1 MKKLQRSIVVLLFCL
16 CAFGAAATNLVYHIT
31 FQPAAHYI
39 NVELTA
45 SDLSS
50 SQTLFKM
57 PVWAPGYYLIL
68 DYPKNMVDFQAT
80 DASGKNIEWTKVG
93 KNGWL
98 VKNGKQSIIKVAYR
112 IYANAQSVAES
123 MVTADKA
130 FVAPNG
136 VYLYVEK
143 EKQTPVTITFEPASN
158 WTKISTGLDPVTG
171 QNNTFRAS
179 DIDNLYD
186 CPVFLGNQRTID
198 FVLNNRSYQLA
209 LETPEGLENTTFVS
223 DIKKMIA
230 EATNLF
236 GDAPYNHY
244 SFLLMGE
251 GRGGLEH
258 INSQASFSDGS
269 FNFDSHAGYIRFLSF
284 VTHEFFHLYNVKSIR
299 PVELGP
305 FDYDREVYTPSLWI
319 SEGFTVY
326 YETALLRRAGIISSD
341 EVLNALGEFT
351 KAVEGKEGR
360 HHMSLRTSS
369 YDIWLNFFNR
379 NANGAD
385 TRISY
390 YDKGPILGLLMDINI
405 RQLTNNKKSLDDV
418 MRTLYNVYY
427 NQQKRGFTEE
437 EFWSVC
443 AEVAGSPLT
452 DMRRYVDTT
461 CDIDYARY
469 LGYAGLTLGSD
480 LQLHKTSCDGLA
492 KKIQNSIL

>member
-1 MKKLQRSIVVLLFCL
+1 MEKLQRFVVVFLCCL
-16 CAFGAAATNLVYHIT
+16 YACSAAATNLVYHIG

-39 NVELTA
+39 NVDLTA
-45 SDLSS
+45 SDLLA

-68 DYPKNMVDFQAT
+68 DYPKNMVDFQAC
-80 DASGKNIEWTKVG
+80 DNSGKVIEWTKVG

-98 VKNGKQSIIKVAYR
+98 VMNGAQTTVKITYR
-112 IYANAQSVAES
+112 VYANAQSVAES
-123 MVTADKA
+123 MVSDDKA
-130 FVAPNG
+130 FIAPNG
-136 VYLYVEK
+136 VYIYVEK
-143 EKQTPVTITFEPASN
+143 EKQTPVTVTFKPAVN
-158 WTKISTGLDPVTG
+158 WTKISTGLEPVTDMK
-171 QNNTFRAS
+171 NTFRAS

-198 FVLNNRSYQLA
+198 FVQGGRSYQLA
-209 LETPEGLENTTFVS
+209 LETPDGIEKTTFVS
-223 DIKKMIA
+223 DIKKVVS
-230 EATNLF
+230 ETTGLF
-236 GDAPYNHY
+236 GDAPYSHY

-251 GRGGLEH
+251 GQGGLEH

-269 FNFDSHAGYIRFLSF
+269 FKFNTHASYIRFLSF

-299 PVELGP
+299 PIELGP
-305 FDYDREVYTPSLWI
+305 FDYDKEVYTPSLWI

-326 YETALLRRAGIISSD
+326 YETVLLSRAGIITAD
-341 EVLNALGEFT
+341 EVLGVLSEFT
-351 KAVEGKEGR
+351 KEVEEKEGR

-427 NQQKRGFTEE
+427 KQQKRGFTED
-437 EFWSVC
+437 EFWTIC
-443 AEVAGSPLT
+443 TEVAGSPLT

-461 CDIDYARY
+461 CDIDYAHY

-480 LQLHKTSCDGLA
+480 LQLHKSACEGLA
-492 KKIQNSIL
+492 KKIQDSIL